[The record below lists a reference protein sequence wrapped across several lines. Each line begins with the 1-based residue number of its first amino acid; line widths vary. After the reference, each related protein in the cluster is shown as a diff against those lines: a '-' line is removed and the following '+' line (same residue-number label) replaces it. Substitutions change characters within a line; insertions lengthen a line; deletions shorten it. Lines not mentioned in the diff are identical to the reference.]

1 MMKRITFSL
10 LVLLTA
16 STGVLADSHTQAEIN
31 AQIWVPFIQSY
42 ADGDGDLHASLYS
55 KSIVRVNRGEVT
67 TGDAYIERMR
77 DYVNSLRARGGR
89 AIAFRFNERS
99 TDGETAYE
107 TGVYR
112 LAGNNG
118 TAHYG
123 QFEVI
128 IRKENG
134 RWKLTFDH
142 DQPTDRAA
150 WNAAEPMEPVLIPTD
165 R

>member
-1 MMKRITFSL
+1 MKQIAFSL
-10 LVLLTA
+10 LTLFAA
-16 STGVLADSHTQAEIN
+16 SASALADNHTQREIN
-31 AQIWVPFIQSY
+31 AQIWLPFIQSY
-42 ADGDGDLHASLYS
+42 ADGDGDLQASLYS
-55 KSIVRVNRGEVT
+55 KSIVRVNRGEVQ

-89 AIAFRFNERS
+89 SIAFRFTERS
-99 TDGETAYE
+99 TNGDTAYE
-107 TGVYR
+107 TGVFR
-112 LAGNNG
+112 LMGSDG

-142 DQPTDRAA
+142 DQPTDRVA
-150 WNAAEPMEPVLIPTD
+150 WNDAEPMEPVLIPTD
-165 R
+165 N

>member
-1 MMKRITFSL
+1 MKQFTLSMLALFALSSATF
-10 LVLLTA
+10 
-16 STGVLADSHTQAEIN
+16 ADSHTQAEIN
-31 AQIWVPFIQSY
+31 ADVWIPFVQSY

-55 KSIVRVNRGEVT
+55 NSIVRVSRGEVQ

-77 DYVNSLRARGGR
+77 SFVNSLRARGGR
-89 AIAFRFNERS
+89 AIAFRFTERS
-99 TDGETAYE
+99 TNGETAYE
-107 TGVYR
+107 TGVFR
-112 LAGNNG
+112 LMGSNG

-128 IRKENG
+128 MRKEGG

-150 WNAAEPMEPVLIPTD
+150 WESAEPMEPVLIPTD